1 MHSITNKALKFFQSG
16 IDRKWITIYLVVL
29 LIGMILI
36 KSTINPLWIG
46 FINLFIFLFP
56 VYYLIFRMIRE
67 LLSPEHTQKIF
78 GKKVIISIVM
88 IYTLIGLFI
97 VSFNSQERFVYFW
110 DFSGYWATTISYTD
124 MWFSSPIDAITKI
137 YASIL
142 KDEYNVVPQVPL
154 VLLFKLLG
162 TSFPMFT
169 LSIYIAYVIPFFSLI
184 SAMILRIISD
194 YNKEISSKIV
204 ILIISSIALVTSIMQ
219 PVLSGYLDS
228 AGLIACIFITGLVYL
243 REKNQVRTIS
253 FYFTMIFFLIGLAFI
268 RRWYA
273 YWILGFFI
281 AYGLIILYR
290 LIFSKGEERKKV
302 IVSLRDLFL
311 IGLGC
316 LIILLV
322 GFREFFT
329 RSLYTNYQDLYS
341 AYQSGGL
348 SHNIELLIQNFGWL
362 TLLISIIGILEGWI
376 RNKNLRPLVFGL
388 VIQMLISFYLFV
400 RVQSMGQQHYYI
412 LVPSLTVL
420 FALGV
425 FSLTKLSGQ
434 NWYKII
440 VACLILMLL
449 IGNFSHSFIRQPL
462 PLLKNFNGI
471 YTSNQTYPR
480 VRTDLEQLR
489 LISSYLNELSRN
501 EKPIYVISS
510 SFIFNDD
517 ILRKLSMPDNLNP
530 VPSLIGV
537 SHVDK
542 RDGLPKGFLQ
552 AEIIVV
558 ADPIQ
563 YHLNPDDQRVIGEL
577 AKPFLQ
583 NIGIGK
589 SFLLKKTFTI
599 AEGIKV
605 NVYEKKEALKEID
618 VLALEQKFQ
627 EWYPDLKEK
636 FKFKIE

>member
-1 MHSITNKALKFFQSG
+1 MHCATNKVLKFFQSG
-16 IDRKWITIYLVVL
+16 IDRTWITIYLVVL
-29 LIGMILI
+29 LIGMLLI
-36 KSTINPLWIG
+36 NSTINPLWIG

-56 VYYLIFRMIRE
+56 VYYLVFRIIRK
-67 LLSPEHTQKIF
+67 LLSPEHIQKIF
-78 GKKVIISIVM
+78 DKKVIISIVM
-88 IYTLIGLFI
+88 IYTLIGLFV
-97 VSFNSQERFVYFW
+97 VSYNSQERFVYFW
-110 DFSGYWATTISYTD
+110 DFSGYWTTTISYTD

-154 VLLFKLLG
+154 VLLLKLLG
-162 TSFPMFT
+162 ASFPMFT

-184 SAMILRIISD
+184 GAMILRVISD
-194 YNKEISSKIV
+194 NNKEISSKIV
-204 ILIISSIALVTSIMQ
+204 ILIISSIALVTSIIQ

-228 AGLIACIFITGLVYL
+228 AGLIACIFITGIVYL
-243 REKNQVRTIS
+243 REKNQVRTIP

-281 AYGLIILYR
+281 AYGLIIVYR
-290 LIFSKGEERKKV
+290 LMFSKGEERKRA
-302 IVSLRDLFL
+302 IVSLRDIFL
-311 IGLGC
+311 IGLSC
-316 LIILLV
+316 LVILLV

-348 SHNIELLIQNFGWL
+348 PHNIELLLQNFGWL
-362 TLLISIIGILEGWI
+362 TLTILIIGIIEGWI
-376 RNKNLRPLVFGL
+376 RNKKLRPFIFGL
-388 VIQMLISFYLFV
+388 VIQMVISFYLFV

-425 FSLTKLSGQ
+425 FSLTKLSGRD
-434 NWYKII
+434 WYKII
-440 VACLILMLL
+440 VSCLIMILL
-449 IGNFSHSFIRQPL
+449 IGNFSHSFIRQQL

-552 AEIIVV
+552 AEIVVV

-577 AKPFLQ
+577 AKPFLH
-583 NIGIGK
+583 NTGIGK

-599 AEGIKV
+599 SEGIKI
-605 NVYEKKEALKEID
+605 NVYEKKEALKESD
-618 VLALEQKFQ
+618 VLALEEKFQ
-627 EWYPDLKEK
+627 EWYPNLKEK
-636 FKFKIE
+636 FKFETE